1 MEQRTSFERAW
12 QTLDHHPG
20 TVWTARVSAVV
31 AGMLTA
37 VLLAIL
43 ALLVD
48 LLISQGRVPSF
59 AELNINLRES
69 FIAALPGFSGEER
82 ADSLRLI
89 GVSDAQRAQLESP
102 FETLSASN
110 REYLWRAFVA
120 RILRNQVND
129 GAANAYVDLARTTD
143 PAFSPGMPGLGS
155 LSLVVRSYPGFLHRI
170 VGWLAR
176 WNSWSWQPSQTVV
189 PNYWYLTGLLYL
201 ALAVGLVRAG
211 AMHVMAVA
219 AATAALAVSV
229 RLRRALYHHSYRL
242 GTLSIQSAGASRVAS
257 LFHRNIDAVGDA
269 VRERLSSQIL
279 GPAELVFLLAFALL
293 IHFWLALAFLLTA
306 VIVLLIGN
314 QMAASYRRRS
324 RRSDRRAAARMALLH
339 ESLGMM
345 RLVKSFGMEAFNQS
359 RVERQL
365 ADYAAVSAR
374 RIRNSAMFRP
384 MLWFLA
390 LFAGAVA
397 LYVAGLLVLGRGLGP
412 AQVIALAAML
422 VCAFQPARSWLKH
435 RRDIAA
441 GRESAGDIYEF
452 LDRPPE
458 LGQTVGADFLSAI
471 DEGIEFQNVSLREPS
486 SGRALLSDVNLSI
499 AAGERIGIVGAS
511 ETEKHALVYLLA
523 RILDPTAGEIL
534 IDGRDLKW
542 LTLESLRAQ
551 IGLVMQSGLV
561 FSDTVANNIGCG
573 ETAYTMPQIIE
584 AAKLAHAH
592 QFIQRLPYG
601 YETPLGELGTSLR
614 PGEQFRIALARA
626 ILRDPAMF
634 VIEEPVVPFDEET
647 KDLVADTFDRVLP
660 GKIVLFLPHRISTIR
675 SCDRVCLIHQGRIEA
690 VGEHRDLVTR
700 NGLYKHLHYLEFNEY
715 ADRA

>member
-1 MEQRTSFERAW
+1 MRTSFGRVW
-12 QTLDHHPG
+12 QTLENYPG
-20 TVWTARVSAVV
+20 AVWSARIGAVLT
-31 AGMLTA
+31 GMLTA
-37 VLLAIL
+37 FLLAIL

-69 FIAALPGFSGEER
+69 FISSLPRFSGEER
-82 ADSLRLI
+82 TEALRQVGI
-89 GVSDAQRAQLESP
+89 SDAQLPQFEAP
-102 FETLSASN
+102 FESLSASN

-120 RILRNQVND
+120 KMLRGQVT
-129 GAANAYVDLARTTD
+129 GEAADTYAQLARTTD

-155 LSLVVRSYPGFLHRI
+155 LSLVVRSYPGPLHRLI
-170 VGWLAR
+170 GWLAS
-176 WNSWSWQPSQTVV
+176 WNTWSWRPSNTVV

-201 ALAVGLVRAG
+201 ALAVGLLRAG
-211 AMHVMAVA
+211 SAHVMSIA

-229 RLRRALYHHSYRL
+229 RLRRAIYHHSYRL
-242 GTLSIQSAGASRVAS
+242 GTLAIQSAGASRVTS
-257 LFHRNIDAVGDA
+257 LFHHHVDTVANS

-279 GPAELVFLLAFALL
+279 GPAELLFLLAFALL

-306 VIVLLIGN
+306 IIVLLIGN
-314 QMAASYRRRS
+314 QIAASYRRRS
-324 RRSDRRAAARMALLH
+324 RRADQRATARMALLQ

-345 RLVKSFGMEAFNQS
+345 RLVKSFGMETFNQS

-365 ADYAAVSAR
+365 TDYAGASSR
-374 RIRNSAMFRP
+374 RIRNAALYRP
-384 MLWFLA
+384 MVWFLM
-390 LFAGAVA
+390 LLAGAVA

-412 AQVIALAAML
+412 AQVIALAAL
-422 VCAFQPARSWLKH
+422 IVCAFQPARLWLRH
-435 RRDIAA
+435 RRDVAA
-441 GRESAGDIYEF
+441 GRESAAVIYEF

-458 LGQTVGADFLSAI
+458 LGQTVGADFLSTI
-471 DEGIEFQNVSLREPS
+471 DEGIEFHGVTLREPAT
-486 SGRALLSDVNLSI
+486 GRTLLSGLNLSI
-499 AAGERIGIVGAS
+499 AAGERIGVVGAS
-511 ETEKHALVYLLA
+511 EAEKHALVYLLA
-523 RILDPTAGEIL
+523 RILDPSSGEIT

-542 LTLESLRAQ
+542 LTLESLRTQ

-573 ETAYTMPQIIE
+573 ESTYTMPQIIE

-626 ILRDPAMF
+626 ILRDPAMYI
-634 VIEEPVVPFDEET
+634 IEEPVTPLDDET
-647 KDLVADTFDRVLP
+647 KDLVDDTFDRVLP
-660 GKIVLFLPHRISTIR
+660 GKVVLFLPHRISTIR

-690 VGEHRDLVTR
+690 VGEHRDLVTTS
-700 NGLYKHLHYLEFNEY
+700 GLYKHLHYMEFNEY